1 MGYQLGVD
9 LGTTYT
15 AAATARDGR
24 VQVVSLGNRAAQMP
38 SVVFLRGDETVLVG
52 EAAERRGTSEPVRLA
67 REFKRRVGDPTPL
80 VVGGTPYSAEALMA
94 KLLEWVVATVAEQEG
109 GLPDRVAVT
118 HPANWGPYKQDLLAQ
133 AVRLAGLEDVT
144 FLTEPEAAAHYYATN
159 ERVAIGAVVAV
170 YDLGGGTFDATILR
184 KTDQGFETLGQP
196 EGIER
201 LGGIDFDEAVYQHVD
216 VATGRAASSLDAT
229 DPHSVSAAARLR
241 QETVAAKEALS
252 ADTDTTVAVMLP
264 TIQTEIR
271 LTRPEF
277 EAMIRLRLSD
287 TVDALRR
294 AMKSAGVA
302 PQQIGR
308 VLLVGGSS
316 RIPLVAQMVTS
327 ELGRP
332 VALDAHPKHSVACG
346 AALAAAAAAGETAT
360 EVIPSPL
367 PIAVPPPPPRPPVD
381 ESTELVPAPVPVVAA
396 PAPAPAP
403 APVPAPA
410 SPQQP
415 APTPSP
421 PQARTSPPT
430 VPFAPGPA
438 SPGPASAGPDVEGPQ
453 IAYPG
458 RASVPPVPPPHSSH
472 PPPATPPTPDRAA
485 PQLPSGSVPKE
496 RTTGV
501 KVAWAIVVVALLVVA
516 ATAGYLA
523 FGRSQ
528 PSPSSAESTAPDS
541 TAAPPTTAA
550 ATTVPVGKPSV
561 RITSVSKDDDTY
573 TVDFSTAGFSMREGG
588 GTGSMHV
595 HFFFNTTKPANAGE
609 NGNPPGNWF
618 LYSGSSPFVGA
629 AAEIGGEKGDTGAT
643 AICAVVAN
651 HEHAVEDPN
660 SGNCVPFQ

>member
-38 SVVFLRGDETVLVG
+38 SVVFLRADETILVG
-52 EAAERRGTSEPVRLA
+52 EAAERRGTSEPLRLA

-80 VVGGTPYSAEALMA
+80 VVGGIPYSAEALMA
-94 KLLEWVVATVAEQEG
+94 KLLEWVVAAVAEQEG
-109 GLPDRVAVT
+109 GPPEKVAVT
-118 HPANWGPYKQDLLAQ
+118 HPANWGPYKQDLLVQ

-159 ERVAIGAVVAV
+159 ERVEPGTLIAV

-184 KTDQGFETLGQP
+184 KTDRDFEMLGQP

-201 LGGIDFDEAVYQHVD
+201 LGGIDFDEAVFQHVD
-216 VATGRAASSLDAT
+216 VATGRAASTLDAM
-229 DPHSVSAAARLR
+229 DPHAVAAAARLR
-241 QETVAAKEALS
+241 HETVAAKEALS

-264 TIQTEIR
+264 TVQTEVR

-302 PQQIGR
+302 PEQIGR

-346 AALAAAAAAGETAT
+346 AALAAAAAAGVTAT
-360 EVIPSPL
+360 EVIPSPA
-367 PIAVPPPPPRPPVD
+367 PVAVPPPAPRPPL
-381 ESTELVPAPVPVVAA
+381 ETPTEAVAAQPGPPEITRPERVAVPPVPPPRNVQPLPAPTPT

-403 APVPAPA
+403 TPAPGPPPAPA
-410 SPQQP
+410 
-415 APTPSP
+415 A
-421 PQARTSPPT
+421 AEIG
-430 VPFAPGPA
+430 PGA
-438 SPGPASAGPDVEGPQ
+438 
-453 IAYPG
+453 I
-458 RASVPPVPPPHSSH
+458 R
-472 PPPATPPTPDRAA
+472 R
-485 PQLPSGSVPKE
+485 E
-496 RTTGV
+496 RSTGV
-501 KVAWAIVVVALLVVA
+501 KVAWGSVVVVVLALA
-516 ATAGYLA
+516 ALAAFLA
-523 FGRSQ
+523 FGRNG
-528 PSPSSAESTAPDS
+528 PSPSSAESTAAPS
-541 TAAPPTTAA
+541 TAAPTTTAA
-550 ATTVPVGKPSV
+550 VTTAATGEPTVT
-561 RITSVSKDDDTY
+561 ITSVSKEGDTY
-573 TVDFSTAGFSMREGG
+573 TVDFSTSGFTMREGG
-588 GTGSMHV
+588 GAASMHV

-609 NGNPPGNWF
+609 NGNPPGSWF
-618 LYSGSSPFVGA
+618 LYSGSSPFVGT
-629 AAEIGGEKGDTGAT
+629 AAEIGSTKGDKGAT

-660 SGNCVPFQ
+660 SGNCVPI